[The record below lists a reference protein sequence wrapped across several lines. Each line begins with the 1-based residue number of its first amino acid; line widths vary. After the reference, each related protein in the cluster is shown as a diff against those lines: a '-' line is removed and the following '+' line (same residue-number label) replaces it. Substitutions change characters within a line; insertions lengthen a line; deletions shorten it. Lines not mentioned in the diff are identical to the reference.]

1 MTADYGAIGTALRS
15 AGWCRCEAF
24 LPPQLTEAL
33 REELVQRQTAFAP
46 AGIGRAAA
54 QQLAPAVR
62 ADSTLWLD
70 GGSPVQRNLFEQL
83 ETLRLAL
90 NRQLLLGLF
99 DLEAHYAC
107 YAPGAYYERH
117 LDTFRVNSFG
127 DNAPQRILSMVL
139 YLNESW
145 RAQDGGELVLYDH
158 THSELARFAP
168 ESGSAVFFLSA
179 EFPHAVLPTAATRL
193 SIAGWFRDRPIA
205 NGR

>member
-1 MTADYGAIGTALRS
+1 MTADYSAIGAALRG

-24 LPPQLTEAL
+24 LPPQLTAAL
-33 REELVQRQTAFAP
+33 RKELVQRQAALAP
-46 AGIGRAAA
+46 AGIGRATV

-70 GGSPVQRNLFEQL
+70 GDSPAQRNLFEQL
-83 ETLRLAL
+83 ETLRHAL

-117 LDTFRVNSFG
+117 LDAFRDG
-127 DNAPQRILSMVL
+127 DNDSPRRILSMVL

-145 RAQDGGELVLYDH
+145 RAQDGGELVLYDGVH
-158 THSELARFAP
+158 NELARFAP

-193 SIAGWFRDRPIA
+193 SIAGWFRDRPMA
-205 NGR
+205 NAR